1 MSNNEQEAPNAR
13 MKHQFYV
20 IREDVLPYV
29 VKRVLQVKS
38 SLKNDPSLTIQEAVD
53 MHDCS
58 RSAFYK
64 YRDTIFPLDEVRK
77 RTKAYTIILF
87 VFDKVGILAS
97 ILEKLSELQLS
108 VLTIHQSV
116 PINNKA
122 SITLSLDGSKA
133 KINPYELIN
142 TLRQME
148 NIYNVD
154 IIGMNL

>member
-1 MSNNEQEAPNAR
+1 MIV
-13 MKHQFYV
+13 H
-20 IREDVLPYV
+20 
-29 VKRVLQVKS
+29 
-38 SLKNDPSLTIQEAVD
+38 AV
-53 MHDCS
+53 HS
-58 RSAFYK
+58 TNIETLSFQ
-64 YRDTIFPLDEVRK
+64 LDEVRK
-77 RTKAYTIILF
+77 RTEAYTIILF